1 MMGVHIR
8 RALTTTVLALAVAFI
23 AAPAAAQGSIRGK
36 VVDEQGNPVDG
47 AKVSILNVETS
58 ARSLETKTNKKGE
71 YLQVGLSPGKYK
83 ITVTKGDLTATKDT
97 QVHLD
102 MGTLDFT
109 LTAATAGGAP
119 PMSKEEAAKQK
130 AKIDAM
136 NAAFK
141 EGVDLVNQGKD
152 SDAIAKFQEVI
163 AAAPTCAECY
173 SNIGTIQV
181 RQKKFDD
188 AEQSYKKAIELKP
201 DFADPYAGLATVYNA
216 QKKPDQALEASKKA
230 AELSSAGAAGTPGAA
245 GGASAS
251 AVFNQGVILWNAGK
265 IPEAQTQFEQAVK
278 LDPNL
283 AEAHYWYGMALVN
296 AGKTADA
303 KTQFEEYLKLAP
315 TGQYAELAKNIL
327 ASIK

>member
-1 MMGVHIR
+1 MMGVQLR
-8 RALTTTVLALAVAFI
+8 RSLMTAVLGLAVAL
-23 AAPAAAQGSIRGK
+23 AASPAAAQTGSLRGK
-36 VVDEQGNPVDG
+36 VVDAQGAPVDG
-47 AKVSILNVETS
+47 AKVSLQNVDMS
-58 ARSLETKTNKKGE
+58 GNALDTKTNKKGE
-71 YLQVGLSPGKYK
+71 YMQVGLQPGHYK

-102 MGTLDFT
+102 MGVLDFT
-109 LTAATAGGAP
+109 LAPNSGGGT
-119 PMSKEEAAKQK
+119 MTKEDAAKAK
-130 AKIDAM
+130 AKAEAV

-141 EGVDLVNQGKD
+141 DAVDLVNQGKD
-152 SDAIAKFQEVI
+152 AEAIAKFQEVI
-163 AAAPTCAECY
+163 ATVPTCAECY

-181 RQKKFDD
+181 REKKFDE

-230 AELSSAGAAGTPGAA
+230 AELSTSAAAGAPGAS
-245 GGASAS
+245 GGSAP

-265 IPEAQTQFEQAVK
+265 IPEAQTQFEQALK

-283 AEAHYWYGMALVN
+283 AEAHYWLGMALVN
-296 AGKTADA
+296 AGKSADA
-303 KTQFEEYLKLAP
+303 KTHFEEYLKLAP
-315 TGQYAELAKNIL
+315 TGQYAENAKTIL